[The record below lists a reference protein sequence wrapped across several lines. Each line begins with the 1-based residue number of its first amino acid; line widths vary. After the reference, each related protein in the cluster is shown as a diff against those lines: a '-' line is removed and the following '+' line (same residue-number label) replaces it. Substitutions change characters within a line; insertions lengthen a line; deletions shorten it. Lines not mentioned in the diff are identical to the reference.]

1 MKFFCGESEFML
13 KSNILKFIG
22 VFVTAMIVAAFVFT
36 LISKFPVKKKLQ
48 DGQLPVKTTNAP
60 KTAIA
65 KPSSVPTSEAAMKP
79 SSIPTSVVTPV
90 ISSEPLVK
98 NTQIPSP
105 VPTASTPQRTEN
117 TPKPEKSIKPEKSPK
132 PPTSQKTQ
140 VIPEK
145 TPAATLRPTQ
155 QSAQTIIITKT
166 IVVKAGTTY
175 DGKGVRIVAQGMGKG
190 DMDEGQKPVFK
201 LEKGANLKNVRIGA
215 PGCDGVHCYG
225 DNIVENVVWE
235 DVGED
240 ALTVKKEGSVTVK
253 GGAAYNADGNI
264 FQLNQ
269 PCTFTVSDFTG
280 DVFAKAIRQDGGTSF
295 KCTIYLENCTFS
307 NADECIART
316 DSKKT
321 QLYYKN
327 LNITNADELWI
338 FPSKSQIHTY

>member
-1 MKFFCGESEFML
+1 MGLIRILFMEESENML

-22 VFVTAMIVAAFVFT
+22 VFVISITVGAFIFAFAQNGAE
-36 LISKFPVKKKLQ
+36 S
-48 DGQLPVKTTNAP
+48 
-60 KTAIA
+60 
-65 KPSSVPTSEAAMKP
+65 
-79 SSIPTSVVTPV
+79 
-90 ISSEPLVK
+90 
-98 NTQIPSP
+98 
-105 VPTASTPQRTEN
+105 PTASITQRPETSQRPE
-117 TPKPEKSIKPEKSPK
+117 TTLKPETSLGPKATLGPETTIKPETAPEPEITLK
-132 PPTSQKTQ
+132 PETTLKPEIVLKPETTPNSPTSQKTQ
-140 VIPEK
+140 AIPEK

-155 QSAQTIIITKT
+155 QSTQTIIITKT

-175 DGKGVRIVAQGMGKG
+175 DGKGVRIVAKGMGSG
-190 DMDEGQKPVFK
+190 DMEEDQKPIFK

-253 GGAAYNADGNI
+253 GGSAYNADGNI

-269 PCTFTVSDFTG
+269 PCTFTISDFTG
-280 DVFAKAIRQDGGTSF
+280 DVFAKAIRQDGDTSF

-338 FPSKSQIHTY
+338 FPSESQIHTY